1 MRDEEEKYNFNLIW
15 FDYGFI
21 QITNKRLNSHKNDT
35 LNWAWRAFESIP
47 LWFGHTKTREQE
59 APGTYWGFSANGMWQ
74 FSLKERERETE
85 FRNARLE
92 PVQKWIKHGGKNS
105 MRMIRATMKRS
116 QPVSICI
123 TEDTTQPNRQRQ
135 PQHSHTLIDTQHCS
149 CYAVVEKTRTKEKST
164 VKREWG
170 RKREREY
177 GKKSGRELNYRKTT
191 TYRRQFCNRILTSN
205 KHLIKLKRPL
215 EHTHLHNPHITFS
228 FLAFK
233 RPVAIVSSFI
243 RWPLHAMASLAI
255 AQAQCKQPNRPKR
268 PTSKHRPN

>member
-1 MRDEEEKYNFNLIW
+1 MIHLIELEELSKAFHFGSGIPKPENKKHWEHIGVFRPTACGNFHW
-15 FDYGFI
+15 
-21 QITNKRLNSHKNDT
+21 KR
-35 LNWAWRAFESIP
+35 
-47 LWFGHTKTREQE
+47 
-59 APGTYWGFSANGMWQ
+59 
-74 FSLKERERETE
+74 EREKETE

-92 PVQKWIKHGGKNS
+92 PVQKWIKHKHGGKNN

-170 RKREREY
+170 KKREREY